1 MAEDKDK
8 SQQTEEPTQ
17 KKIEDARK
25 KGQIVKSREP
35 ATAISFL
42 LFGLLAIAGVGSYA
56 MTQLNTMM
64 HTYLGGQWHDVLTA
78 GGVQRILVDIIIEMA
93 VILLPFFIPIILLS
107 LLVSFALGQPVLT
120 FDPLKP
126 KMERISF
133 IKGMKRMFSL
143 RSLVELLKSV
153 MKLVI
158 IAVLCWMTVSFYETA
173 ALNATFME
181 PIAIADLAVDSSVWL
196 MLTCGAL
203 FFFIALADVLYQRWE
218 HLKGLRMSIKEVRD
232 EMKESEGDPHQKSRI
247 RQIQMDQSR
256 QRMMSDVPTADVVI
270 TNPTHLAIA
279 LKYEHGGSS
288 APVVVAKGQGK
299 IAEKIRQIARENHVP
314 IQENKLLAR
323 SLFKS
328 VKVGG
333 EIPEHLYEAVAIVL
347 AEIFSLRGSM

>member
-1 MAEDKDK
+1 MAEEQDK

-42 LFGLLAIAGVGSYA
+42 LFGLLSIAGIGSYA
-56 MTQLNTMM
+56 MTRLNAVM
-64 HTYLGGQWHDVLTA
+64 HTYLGGQWYDAFSVD
-78 GGVQRILVDIIIEMA
+78 GMQRMLVDIVIEVA
-93 VILLPFFIPIILLS
+93 LILLPFFIPIILLS
-107 LLVSFALGQPVLT
+107 LLVSFAVGQPVLT

-126 KMERISF
+126 KMERISL
-133 IKGMKRMFSL
+133 IKGIKRVFSL

-153 MKLVI
+153 LKLVI
-158 IAVLCWMTVSFYETA
+158 IAVVCWVTVSFYETE
-173 ALNATFME
+173 ALNATFMD
-181 PIAIADLAVDSSVWL
+181 PQTIAGLAVDSSVWL
-196 MLTCGAL
+196 MLACGAL

-232 EMKESEGDPHQKSRI
+232 EMKESEGDPHQKGRI
-247 RQIQMDQSR
+247 RQIQMEQSR
-256 QRMMSDVPTADVVI
+256 QRMMSDVPSADVVI
-270 TNPTHLAIA
+270 TNPTHIAVA
-279 LKYEHGGSS
+279 LKYEHGETS

-299 IAEKIRQIARENHVP
+299 IAEKIRQLARENRVP
-314 IQENKLLAR
+314 IRENKILAR

-333 EIPEHLYEAVAIVL
+333 EIPEHLYEAVAIIL
-347 AEIFSLRGSM
+347 AEIFSLRGAV